1 MDEISPPTLKG
12 YRMCG
17 ALGTGGGS
25 VIYAIDEIKTGKRF
39 ALKYVEALSARHRRF
54 FEQVTA
60 EHNLAKNVK
69 HPVLRKTFKLERR
82 GLLTTHAMLL
92 YMDFVDG
99 RPLTAL
105 QHSDASRALLALAK
119 AAEGLRAIHRMG
131 YVHADLN
138 PKNVLVGK
146 KGEVRLI
153 DYGQACKIGTAKK
166 RVQGTIDYI
175 SPEQLVKAP
184 LDARTDVFSLG
195 ACMYWAVTH
204 KTIGPPS
211 VQAKGGRRIGSR
223 DFPPPME
230 VNPLVAE
237 GLNTIIMGCLEEVS
251 SDRPSSIDEILQEL
265 HQEVRELLQAE
276 AAAARA

>member
-39 ALKYVEALSARHRRF
+39 ALKYVERLSARHARF

-82 GLLTTHAMLL
+82 GLLTTNAMLL

-119 AAEGLRAIHRMG
+119 AAEGLRASH
-131 YVHADLN
+131 HAGIEFRRWEFARKFSFEDL
-138 PKNVLVGK
+138 
-146 KGEVRLI
+146 RF
-153 DYGQACKIGTAKK
+153 
-166 RVQGTIDYI
+166 DYI
-175 SPEQLVKAP
+175 
-184 LDARTDVFSLG
+184 
-195 ACMYWAVTH
+195 VT
-204 KTIGPPS
+204 
-211 VQAKGGRRIGSR
+211 GGEKEAI
-223 DFPPPME
+223 E
-230 VNPLVAE
+230 
-237 GLNTIIMGCLEEVS
+237 LE
-251 SDRPSSIDEILQEL
+251 R
-265 HQEVRELLQAE
+265 
-276 AAAARA
+276 